1 MNKYE
6 KNLKVTIGI
15 TCFNAEETIQKS
27 IESALNQSWLN
38 KEIIIVDDASI
49 DNSTKFIKDFKNH
62 KNIRIF
68 LNKKNMGAA
77 YSRNLIIKESYGDI
91 ICFMDDDDISM
102 SDRVEKQ
109 VKEITKIGNPKTDLI
124 ACACSIMRKYKTGY
138 NRKFSVMGKNGRLP
152 KGNELANYLLFYET
166 KKGVDYGFGLP
177 TCSLAITKVS
187 FGFVGNFDETL
198 RRVEDMDLSIRL
210 SLNNA
215 KFTSIEEI
223 LVIQNATFK
232 NHKSA
237 LINYESEIK
246 VIKKYKNYLN
256 KLNIYSHSIEWP
268 KLRYYYFSKK
278 YLKLL
283 ITLIFLFI
291 KSPFIT
297 LNHLRKTAFQ
307 RVLHDLKIK
316 NQFILKKIFFDKIL
330 KFIK

>member
-1 MNKYE
+1 MYKYE

-38 KEIIIVDDASI
+38 KEIIIVNDASI
-49 DNSTKFIKDFKNH
+49 DNSTKIIKDFKNH
-62 KNIRIF
+62 KNIRIL

-77 YSRNLIIKESYGDI
+77 YSRNLIIKGSSGDI
-91 ICFMDDDDISM
+91 ICFMDDDDTSL

-109 VKEITKIGNPKTDLI
+109 VKEITKNGNPKTDLI
-124 ACACSIMRKYKTGY
+124 ACTCSIMRKYQTGF
-138 NRKFSVMGKNGRLP
+138 NKKLSVMGKNGRLP
-152 KGNELANYLLFYET
+152 KGNELANYLLFYEN

-187 FGFVGNFDETL
+187 FAFVGNFDEKL

-215 KFTSIEEI
+215 KFTSIKEI

-232 NHKSA
+232 SHKSA

-246 VIKKYKNYLN
+246 VIEKYKNYLS
-256 KLNIYSHSIEWP
+256 KLNIYSHSLEWP
-268 KLRYYYFSKK
+268 KLRYYYFTKR
-278 YLKLL
+278 YLKLF
-283 ITLIFLFI
+283 ITLMYLFS
-291 KSPFIT
+291 KSPLIT

-316 NQFILKKIFFDKIL
+316 NKFILKNFF
-330 KFIK
+330 